1 MCSLR
6 HSFIFCI
13 VIYFFIAFSNVNC
26 GKKKGHLIIIGA
38 NTNGQ
43 SLIKTG
49 GKKENDIFILSGGGG
64 GGHEHSSHSWDHS
77 HLHSLGSF
85 PFAHFSYPWT
95 YFK

>member
-1 MCSLR
+1 MYSLR

-49 GKKENDIFILSGGGG
+49 GKKENDIFILSGGGH
-64 GGHEHSSHSWDHS
+64 GHEHNSHSWDHS
-77 HLHSLGSF
+77 HLHSMGSF
-85 PFAHFSYPWT
+85 PFAFSYPWN